1 MEKKKK
7 LRVLSL
13 GAGVQSTTVALMI
26 EKGEIPKV
34 DCAIFADVKAEPQEV
49 YKHLDW
55 LKTELS
61 YPLYVV
67 SWRDLK
73 KDILDASKGKYKGFT
88 APFFTKNTSNNEK
101 GMLRRQCT
109 ADYKIKPVI
118 KKIRELLG
126 YKKGDRVQKDTKVEL
141 LMGISI
147 DEVQR
152 MKTNRMKYI
161 ENQYP
166 LIDKYISRKDC
177 LNWIKKNNYPTPP
190 RSACTFCP
198 FHSNLEW
205 HKIKTSNPKE
215 WEEVIKLDKAIR
227 TQERFKKKNKG
238 SGTLKDE
245 LYLHRS
251 CKPIDEINFLNENEN
266 QLNLFIN
273 ECEGYCGI

>member
-1 MEKKKK
+1 MEKNVN

-13 GAGVQSTTVALMI
+13 GAGVQSTTLALMI
-26 EKGEIPKV
+26 EKGELPKV
-34 DCAIFADVKAEPQEV
+34 DCAIFADVKAEPEAV
-49 YKHLDW
+49 YKHLNW
-55 LKTELS
+55 LKKKLS

-67 SWRDLK
+67 SWRNLK
-73 KDILDASKGKYKGFT
+73 KDIFDASKGDYKVLP
-88 APFFTKNTSNNEK
+88 APFFTFNPKTKTK
-101 GMLRRQCT
+101 GMVHRQCT
-109 ADYKIKPVI
+109 VNYKIDPVI
-118 KKIRELLG
+118 KKIRKLLG
-126 YKKGDRVQKDTKVEL
+126 YKKGERVQKNTKVEL

-152 MKTNRMKYI
+152 MKTNRIKYI

-177 LNWIKKNNYPTPP
+177 LNWIERYNFPIPP

-205 HKIKTSNPKE
+205 HKIKNGNPKE
-215 WEEVIKLDKAIR
+215 WKEVVKLDKAIR
-227 TQERFKKKNKG
+227 SKERFKKDNAG
-238 SGTLKDE
+238 SGSMKDD

-273 ECEGYCGI
+273 ECDGYCGI